1 MKNYDESVEK
11 NLLEMVKNKEESDKR
26 LLNAEILMGILSIL
40 PLFVSIIIIIALP
53 MEEWLQTVIVLTS
66 MIPFLIAVPFVLLF
80 KIIYDSKENSF
91 KNALKSNIF
100 YVSISSILLILGIIL
115 NFYFVGNLSSA
126 PYLINLD
133 FNYIIKSTSNIINL
147 LYVKIYLFELL
158 LFLLVILLG
167 FVLTRGKEIKKYSIY
182 IFITFL
188 FLMSQLIFLGLTPN
202 NSIQFRYLFPAF
214 LAPVL
219 LLSSLFE
226 YFKSENKRIFYMLI
240 GFVICSTYFNLKFFS
255 FNELKENTNRNIIF
269 NGYLS
274 ESRRQLNK
282 DDNILLIGHAVNS
295 MEYFE
300 SVTRYYNY
308 YGYKNIYVFPYI
320 ESDYGSLNSFQKN
333 LYDYLISRFNNMW
346 LKDMDNKAK
355 VIIICDYYLK
365 NKETYKNETEINFEN
380 YKKISD
386 EESNTDFYILKN

>member
-1 MKNYDESVEK
+1 MIFKQGV
-11 NLLEMVKNKEESDKR
+11 LKEEKIKF
-26 LLNAEILMGILSIL
+26 LIATIAPFI
-40 PLFVSIIIIIALP
+40 PLFVVTIIG
-53 MEEWLQTVIVLTS
+53 IVQWE
-66 MIPFLIAVPFVLLF
+66 IQAI
-80 KIIYDSKENSF
+80 
-91 KNALKSNIF
+91 
-100 YVSISSILLILGIIL
+100 
-115 NFYFVGNLSSA
+115 
-126 PYLINLD
+126 
-133 FNYIIKSTSNIINL
+133 
-147 LYVKIYLFELL
+147 L

-282 DDNILLIGHAVNS
+282 DDNILLIQW
-295 MEYFE
+295 
-300 SVTRYYNY
+300 
-308 YGYKNIYVFPYI
+308 NI
-320 ESDYGSLNSFQKN
+320 LNQ
-333 LYDYLISRFNNMW
+333 
-346 LKDMDNKAK
+346 
-355 VIIICDYYLK
+355 
-365 NKETYKNETEINFEN
+365 
-380 YKKISD
+380 
-386 EESNTDFYILKN
+386 